1 MTGTPLDILAEWL
14 SIVYTIQISVIAISA
29 AGMGYAMGKRID
41 SLVFCLAI
49 AAVLFFFS
57 SGFMVALIGFN
68 PLKIVAV
75 TLVFSRCLKEL
86 FYGLI

>member
-14 SIVYTIQISVIAISA
+14 SIVHTIQISVIAISA

-41 SLVFCLAI
+41 SLVVCLAI
-49 AAVLFFFS
+49 AVVLFFFS
-57 SGFMVALIGFN
+57 SGFLVALIGFN
-68 PLKIVAV
+68 PLKILAV
-75 TLVFSRCLKEL
+75 TLVISRCLKEL

>member
-41 SLVFCLAI
+41 SLVVCLAI
-49 AAVLFFFS
+49 AAALFFFS
-57 SGFMVALIGFN
+57 SEWNQMVQSL
-68 PLKIVAV
+68 
-75 TLVFSRCLKEL
+75 EL
-86 FYGLI
+86 HF